1 MEEGEKEEIIE
12 SEADWRQWKQAMKE
26 ESENKIVEVLDQKI
40 DRKKINIQQFMDDMS
55 MIGRQVNNQGL
66 IKPVF
71 HYGSLEIT
79 NYLLWLILS
88 ELMISNTKGEVK

>member
-1 MEEGEKEEIIE
+1 MAKGKEEIKENIIIE
-12 SEADWRQWKQAMKE
+12 DLHEDDISLQR
-26 ESENKIVEVLDQKI
+26 
-40 DRKKINIQQFMDDMS
+40 FMDDMQ
-55 MIGRQVNNQGL
+55 MLGDQVRNRKL
-66 IKPVF
+66 KKPAF